1 MKAGGTATTPSTTR
15 SGRHEYEPTGSMMLS
30 HDTVGGDPDGEANAD
45 RPGKAKQAS
54 ATKKIE
60 ERMGRADYT
69 SGDGAVPEVQ
79 RSSAR
84 SLGSA
89 NPNLR

>member
-1 MKAGGTATTPSTTR
+1 
-15 SGRHEYEPTGSMMLS
+15 
-30 HDTVGGDPDGEANAD
+30 
-45 RPGKAKQAS
+45 
-54 ATKKIE
+54 
-60 ERMGRADYT
+60 MGRADYT
-69 SGDGAVPEVQ
+69 SGDVAVPEVQ